1 MVKQGNIQ
9 MITTKMIVMDLDDTL
24 LNDGLTIESY
34 TKQVI
39 KNAHEHGIRIII
51 ASGRPTSAIM
61 NFSKEL
67 ELEKYNGFVISY
79 NGAVITD
86 CVTEENI
93 FEKKLSINDFQRVC
107 DLAKEKELFI
117 HTYLGNEIFTSE
129 MNEYT
134 DFEGRLTGMPVN
146 KVNDLKSY
154 VNSEVIK
161 TLILGDPA
169 KLKQVETEVQPIL
182 GNDMSIN
189 ISKPF
194 FLEFTNKKVD
204 KSKTIDVLIKA
215 LGIEKNEVMA
225 IGDSYNDLTMIK
237 DCGIGVVM
245 DNAPEDVKEHAD
257 FITHSNNYNG
267 VATAINRYAL
277 GV

>member
-1 MVKQGNIQ
+1 MH
-9 MITTKMIVMDLDDTL
+9 TTKMIVMDLDDTL
-24 LNDGLTIESY
+24 LNDGLTIGNY

-39 KNAHEHGIRIII
+39 NNAHKYGIKIII

-61 NFSKEL
+61 KFSKEL
-67 ELEKYNGFVISY
+67 ELEKHNGYVISY

-86 CVTEENI
+86 CVSEENI
-93 FEKKLSINDFQRVC
+93 FEKKLSIKDFQKVC
-107 DLAKEKELFI
+107 DLAKEKGLFI
-117 HTYLGNEIFTSE
+117 HTYLGKRIFTSE

-134 DFEGRLTGMPVN
+134 DFEGRLTGMPVT
-146 KVNDLKSY
+146 KVNNLKNFI
-154 VNSEVIK
+154 NSNVIK
-161 TLILGDPA
+161 TLLLGDPD
-169 KLKQVETEVQPIL
+169 KLKQVEAEVQPIL

-194 FLEFTNKKVD
+194 FLEFTNKQVD

-215 LGIEKNEVMA
+215 LGIKKQEVMA

-237 DCGIGVVM
+237 DCGIGIVM
-245 DNAPEDVKEHAD
+245 GNAPEDVKVHAD